1 MLQLVIF
8 IIYFEIIIKS
18 LMLVV
23 FETWKLNEYLYYDF
37 MNIIKQVSKL
47 SLSFLLPDNN
57 TMS

>member
-1 MLQLVIF
+1 
-8 IIYFEIIIKS
+8 
-18 LMLVV
+18 MLVV
-23 FETWKLNEYLYYDF
+23 FETWKLNEYLYYDY